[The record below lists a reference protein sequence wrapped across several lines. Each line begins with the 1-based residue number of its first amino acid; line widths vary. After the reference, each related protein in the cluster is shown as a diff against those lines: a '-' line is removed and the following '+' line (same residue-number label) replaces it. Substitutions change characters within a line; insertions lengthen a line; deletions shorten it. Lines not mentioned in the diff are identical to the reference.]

1 MCLMKKFQ
9 QVFVLFFCLGSFQ
22 SYSQEFSELWEGHFS
37 YYDIKDVT
45 QGNNIVYAAAEN
57 AIFSYDLD
65 TFEIKTITTLNGLS
79 GEVIST
85 IHYSEVY
92 NLLIVGYQNG
102 LINIYSEINED
113 VLQVVDILNKANI
126 DPGDKRIN
134 HFNEHNGVIF
144 ISTDYGISVYDLER
158 LEFGDTYFVGNGGS
172 QVIVSQTT
180 IFGDYI
186 YAACQN
192 SRGLIKALVNS
203 DQLID
208 YQVWSTIA
216 TGNFIAVEKVENTLF
231 AVRSNKII
239 YSVENDVLNQLFT
252 YVDIPNDVRASNNN
266 LLVTTKKNVFVY
278 DFNFNLISNIGLH
291 LDFETEYSSS
301 IFVNNEVFIG
311 TKNIVNLGKTGF
323 GVLKVSIDDL
333 SIFTE
338 IHPQGPLL
346 NSLFS
351 IELFNGD
358 LWGVSGGYSVS
369 YNFNG
374 GLPRTGIS
382 HFKNDEWINIRYD
395 SINNVIDEPRF
406 LSHIAVNPLDTE
418 QVYISSYYSGL
429 IEIKDNQA
437 IFLHD
442 ESNSTLDPFVS
453 VFNLTLTSYYD
464 RDGALWVTNGRVDSP
479 LNKFINGQW
488 NSYDFTSLID
498 DPLTNLGFSN
508 IVQDENSNTLF
519 FGSLGYGII
528 GFNEN
533 NGNPLIKN
541 LSEENG
547 ADLPSSYVRAIALD
561 NRNQLWLGLDK
572 GLRVVF
578 NTSNFFTND
587 NVEAQPIII
596 LEDGIPKELLE
607 QQFISDI
614 KVDGSNNKWIATIG
628 AGLFYFSSNG
638 QETIYHFTKDNS
650 PLPSNN
656 INDVSI
662 DNQNGL
668 VYIATD
674 RGLLSFSSGSS
685 SPQESL
691 ADAFIYPNPVRPKFD
706 IVGDKVKI
714 KDISENVNIKITDIE
729 GNLVAEAESRTNL
742 RHNNYNLE
750 IDGGTAYWNGK
761 NLANNIVASGVYLV
775 MISDLD
781 TFETRVLKLMVVR

>member
-1 MCLMKKFQ
+1 MKTFRKIL
-9 QVFVLFFCLGSFQ
+9 VLFFCLGGFQ
-22 SYSQEFSELWEGHFS
+22 SYSQEFSELWEEHFS
-37 YYDIKDVT
+37 YYDIKDVS
-45 QGNNIVYAAAEN
+45 QGNNKIYAAAEN

-65 TFEIKTITTLNGLS
+65 TFELKTITTLNGLS

-85 IHYSEVY
+85 IHYSEIY
-92 NLLIVGYQNG
+92 DLLIVGYENG
-102 LINIYSEINED
+102 LINIYSETNED

-134 HFNEHNGVIF
+134 HFNEHNEILFV
-144 ISTDYGISVYDLER
+144 STDYGISVYDLER

-172 QVIVSQTT
+172 QIIVKQTT
-180 IFGDYI
+180 VFEGFI

-192 SRGLIKALVNS
+192 SRGLIKAPVNS
-203 DQLID
+203 DELID
-208 YQVWSTIA
+208 YQVWLALT

-231 AVRSNKII
+231 AVRSNRRI
-239 YSVENDVLNQLFT
+239 YSIENDVLNQLFVYADT
-252 YVDIPNDVRASNNN
+252 PRDVRDSNNN
-266 LLVTTKKNVFVY
+266 LLVTTKNNVFVY
-278 DFNFNLISNIGLH
+278 DSNFNLISNIGLH
-291 LDFETEYSSS
+291 PDFETEYSSS
-301 IFVNNEVFIG
+301 TFANNEVFIG

-323 GVLKVSIDDL
+323 GILKVPLNDL

-338 IHPQGPLL
+338 VHPQGPLL
-346 NSLFS
+346 NRLFS
-351 IELFNGD
+351 IELSNGD
-358 LWGVSGGYSVS
+358 LWGVSGGYSAT

-374 GLPRTGIS
+374 GLRRTGIS
-382 HFKNDEWINIRYD
+382 HFKNNEWINIRFD
-395 SINNVIDEPRF
+395 SISNVINQPRF

-418 QVYISSYYSGL
+418 QVYISSYFSGL
-429 IEIKDNQA
+429 IEINDNQA
-437 IFLHD
+437 VFLHD

-453 VFNLTLTSYYD
+453 VLNLTLTSFYD
-464 RDGALWVTNGRVDSP
+464 REGALWVTNGRVDRP

-488 NSYDFTSLID
+488 TSYDFTSLIE
-498 DPLTNLGFSN
+498 DPLTNIGFSN
-508 IVQDENSNTLF
+508 IEQDVNNNNLF
-519 FGSLGYGII
+519 FGSHDFGII

-541 LSEENG
+541 LSVENG

-561 NRNQLWLGLDK
+561 NRNQLWLGTDK

-587 NVEAQPIII
+587 NIEAQPIII
-596 LEDGIPKELLE
+596 LEDGVPKELLD

-656 INDVSI
+656 VNDVAI
-662 DNQNGL
+662 DNENGL

-706 IVGDKVKI
+706 IVGEKVKI
-714 KDISENVNIKITDIE
+714 KDISENVNIKITDI
-729 GNLVAEAESRTNL
+729 GR
-742 RHNNYNLE
+742 
-750 IDGGTAYWNGK
+750 I
-761 NLANNIVASGVYLV
+761 
-775 MISDLD
+775 
-781 TFETRVLKLMVVR
+781 